1 MTNKLGDYACFTFDN
16 YDNYIK
22 CYNRYYNIGWI

>member
-16 YDNYIK
+16 YESYIK
-22 CYNRYYNIGWI
+22 CYDNYCKLGWI